1 MQIIDSLKPR
11 LAQFDGMSLRQ
22 RAGLVAAAV
31 AVLYF
36 VMDLLVLGP
45 DEVRSKALKQSIAK
59 QKTELETTRKM
70 SSVLSGALAHDPNA
84 KQQAQLDAIKRT
96 IVETDALLAQF
107 DSAEPQA
114 AGAVLRE
121 VLGATPGLEL
131 VSLKMLPV
139 TVAFESKSVAVAP
152 AKPAP
157 TAAPPAPGVKPAA
170 PTPEVAARPPRSIY
184 RHGME
189 ITIKG
194 NYLALLPYLEKLQKY
209 PGRLYWG
216 ELSLE
221 VQTYPFWVMKLTVY
235 TLSGQANPRLG

>member
-1 MQIIDSLKPR
+1 MQIIDSLKSR
-11 LAQFDGMSLRQ
+11 LARFDGMSLRH

-31 AVLYF
+31 AVMYVVL
-36 VMDLLVLGP
+36 DLGVLGP
-45 DEVRSKALKQSIAK
+45 YELRSNALKQSIAS
-59 QKTELETTRKM
+59 QKTELESVRKM
-70 SSVLSGALAHDPNA
+70 TSVLAGALQHNPNA

-96 IVETDALLAQF
+96 IVEVDALLAQF

-131 VSLKMLPV
+131 LSLKTLPV
-139 TVAFESKSVAVAP
+139 VVAYESKSAPVAP
-152 AKPAP
+152 ARPAP
-157 TAAPPAPGVKPAA
+157 IAATPAPGVKPAA
-170 PTPEVAARPPRSIY
+170 PMPELAARPPRSIY
-184 RHGME
+184 RHGIE

-209 PGRLYWG
+209 QGRLYWNDV
-216 ELSLE
+216 SLD
-221 VQTYPFWVMKLTVY
+221 VQSYPSWVMKLTVY